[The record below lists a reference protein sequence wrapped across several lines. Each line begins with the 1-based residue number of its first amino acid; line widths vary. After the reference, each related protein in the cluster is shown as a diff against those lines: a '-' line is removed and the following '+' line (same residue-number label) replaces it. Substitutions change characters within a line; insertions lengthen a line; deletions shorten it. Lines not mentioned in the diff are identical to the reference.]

1 MGSRC
6 ARGLKACLEF
16 ISTRRV
22 GWSLPFW
29 SQAVGYSFQS
39 CSVTNS
45 IHKSLGKAEGA
56 SSCITPC
63 CPFGALNPRCP
74 HKHGR
79 LNRCPIKRSRINLV
93 ILWDKVTLPVWPFGN
108 RWGCSW
114 VVLSLQEVFHQ
125 LLQHMRLY
133 SSPKCSFSSWPCL
146 GLFSGVT
153 SQTSHY
159 GSPRI

>member
-1 MGSRC
+1 M
-6 ARGLKACLEF
+6 EF

-159 GSPRI
+159 GPPRI